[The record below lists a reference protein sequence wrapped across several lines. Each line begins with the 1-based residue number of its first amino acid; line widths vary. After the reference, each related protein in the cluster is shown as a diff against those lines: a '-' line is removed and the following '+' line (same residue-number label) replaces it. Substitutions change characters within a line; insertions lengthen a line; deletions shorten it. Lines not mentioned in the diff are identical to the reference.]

1 MIRAIYTVTGAIY
14 TMTTA
19 IYTMP
24 KAIHTTTKIGHTY
37 THSKALAAEF
47 LPVIWT
53 TLKSKLYVIITL
65 KAVL

>member
-1 MIRAIYTVTGAIY
+1 MIGAIY

-24 KAIHTTTKIGHTY
+24 KAAIHTTTKVGHTY
-37 THSKALAAEF
+37 THSKACAAEF

-53 TLKSKLYVIITL
+53 TLKSNFTSSSL
-65 KAVL
+65 

>member
-1 MIRAIYTVTGAIY
+1 MIRAIYTVTWAIY

-37 THSKALAAEF
+37 THSKAHAAEF